1 MLKMEKYLM
10 VVVTTALLCASLSPL
25 AQGMPSRHR
34 RSGVQHGTS
43 PPTESPTFNMENEGS
58 VQQIT
63 PPDSSLDGEGAG
75 NSTADLFTQCIE
87 ECYNKVL
94 PRDQIEDLR
103 KSVFREFPV
112 RGIHPVF
119 LLSQW
124 LENYHQYQFCT
135 NKTETGCEDSNP
147 NTVDNIVTDIR
158 NIVHETLG
166 HTVEYDDQ
174 RYPRYTVKV
183 NCENSKLK
191 VMDYLEKKSDGGWE
205 RKLDNNIAVCTGRNQ
220 SSR

>member
-1 MLKMEKYLM
+1 M
-10 VVVTTALLCASLSPL
+10 VVVIVALLCASLSPL

-43 PPTESPTFNMENEGS
+43 PTESSTVSTENEGS

-63 PPDSSLDGEGAG
+63 PPDSSLDGEDAG

-87 ECYNKVL
+87 ECYNKVF

-103 KSVFREFPV
+103 KSIFRRFPL
-112 RGIHPVF
+112 RGIHPGF

-124 LENYHQYQFCT
+124 LENYHQYQFCM
-135 NKTETGCEDSNP
+135 NKNETGCEDSNP
-147 NTVDNIVTDIR
+147 NTVDNIVTDIK

-174 RYPRYTVKV
+174 RYPRYTVEV

-191 VMDYLEKKSDGGWE
+191 VMYYLEKKSDGGWE
-205 RKLDNNIAVCTGRNQ
+205 KTRNDIEVCTGRNQ